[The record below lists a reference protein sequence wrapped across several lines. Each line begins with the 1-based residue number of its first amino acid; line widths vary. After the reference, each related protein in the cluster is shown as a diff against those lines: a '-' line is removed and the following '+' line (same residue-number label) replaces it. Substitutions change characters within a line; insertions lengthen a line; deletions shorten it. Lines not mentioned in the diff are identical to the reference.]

1 MNREEFLT
9 AVKELGISITDKQL
23 EQLNEYYKALVEWN
37 KKINLTSIT
46 EEKDV
51 YLKHFYDSLT
61 LFKEYDL
68 TKDISLC
75 DVGTGAGFPGVV
87 LKIVFPNLKITLVDS
102 LQKRL
107 KFLDYVIKLLDL
119 KDVEL
124 VHERMEDYS
133 KQNEER
139 FDIITSRAV
148 AKTKILVEISFKAL
162 KISGH
167 LILMKSS
174 FEEELSDAEKI
185 IRDIGGEVI
194 NVNSFKLPI
203 ENSQRALINI
213 KKVRKTEVKYPRSI
227 DKIKKIIE
235 VLIK

>member
-1 MNREEFLT
+1 MNREEFIT

-23 EQLNEYYKALVEWN
+23 EQLNKYYKALVEWN
-37 KKINLTSIT
+37 KRINLTSIT

-68 TKDISLC
+68 TKDVSLC
-75 DVGTGAGFPGVV
+75 DVGTGAGFPGIV

-133 KQNEER
+133 KQNEEK

-185 IRDIGGEVI
+185 IKDIGGEVI
-194 NVNSFKLPI
+194 NVNTFKLPI
-203 ENSQRALINI
+203 ENSERALINI
-213 KKVRKTEVKYPRSI
+213 KKVRKTEEKYPRSI
-227 DKIKKIIE
+227 DKIKK
-235 VLIK
+235 LL

>member
-9 AVKELGISITDKQL
+9 AVKELGISITNKQL

-46 EEKDV
+46 DEKDV

-75 DVGTGAGFPGVV
+75 DVGTGAGFPGIV

-107 KFLDYVIKLLDL
+107 NFLDYVIKLLGL

-124 VHERMEDYS
+124 VHERMEYYS

-148 AKTKILVEISFKAL
+148 AKVKILVEISFKAL

-167 LILMKSS
+167 LILMKAS

-185 IRDIGGEVI
+185 IKDIGGKVVD
-194 NVNSFKLPI
+194 VNTFKLPI

-213 KKVRKTEVKYPRSI
+213 KKLRKTGEKYPRSI
-227 DKIKKIIE
+227 DKIKKS
-235 VLIK
+235 L

>member
-1 MNREEFLT
+1 MNREEFIT
-9 AVKELGISITDKQL
+9 EVKELGISITDKQL
-23 EQLNEYYKALVEWN
+23 EQLNKYYKALVEWN
-37 KKINLTSIT
+37 KRINLTSIT
-46 EEKDV
+46 EENDV

-75 DVGTGAGFPGVV
+75 DVGTGAGFPGIV

-107 KFLDYVIKLLDL
+107 KFLDYVIKLLNL

-133 KQNEER
+133 KQNEEK

-185 IRDIGGEVI
+185 IKDIGGEVI
-194 NVNSFKLPI
+194 DVNTFKLPF
-203 ENSQRALINI
+203 ENSERALINI
-213 KKVRKTEVKYPRSI
+213 KKVRKTEAKYPRSI
-227 DKIKKIIE
+227 DKIKKS
-235 VLIK
+235 L

>member
-1 MNREEFLT
+1 MNREEFIT

-133 KQNEER
+133 KQNEEK

-194 NVNSFKLPI
+194 DVNTFKLPI

-213 KKVRKTEVKYPRSI
+213 KKVRKTEAKYPRSI
-227 DKIKKIIE
+227 DKIKKS
-235 VLIK
+235 L

>member
-9 AVKELGISITDKQL
+9 AVKELGICITDKQL

-46 EEKDV
+46 DEKDV

-75 DVGTGAGFPGVV
+75 DVGTGAGFPGIV

-107 KFLDYVIKLLDL
+107 NFLDYVIKLLDL

-124 VHERMEDYS
+124 VHERMEYYS
-133 KQNEER
+133 KQNEEK

-148 AKTKILVEISFKAL
+148 AKVKILVEISFKAL

-167 LILMKSS
+167 LILMKAS

-185 IRDIGGEVI
+185 IKDIGGKVVD
-194 NVNSFKLPI
+194 VNTFKLPI

-213 KKVRKTEVKYPRSI
+213 KKLRKTGEKYPRSI
-227 DKIKKIIE
+227 DKIKKS
-235 VLIK
+235 L

>member
-1 MNREEFLT
+1 MNREEFIT
-9 AVKELGISITDKQL
+9 EVKELGISITDKQL

-87 LKIVFPNLKITLVDS
+87 LKIIFPNLKITLVDS

-107 KFLDYVIKLLDL
+107 KFLDYVIKLLNL
-119 KDVEL
+119 KDIEL

-162 KISGH
+162 KVSGH

-185 IRDIGGEVI
+185 IKDIGGEVI
-194 NVNSFKLPI
+194 DVNTFKLPI

-213 KKVRKTEVKYPRSI
+213 KKIKETETKYPRSI
-227 DKIKKIIE
+227 DKIKKS
-235 VLIK
+235 L

>member
-9 AVKELGISITDKQL
+9 AVKELGISITKKQL
-23 EQLNEYYKALVEWN
+23 EQLNEYHKALVEWN

-46 EEKDV
+46 DEKDV

-107 KFLDYVIKLLDL
+107 KFLDYVIKQLDL

-133 KQNEER
+133 KHNEER

-162 KISGH
+162 KTSGH

-174 FEEELSDAEKI
+174 FEEELNDAEKI
-185 IRDIGGEVI
+185 IRDIGGEII
-194 NVNSFKLPI
+194 NVNTFKLPI

-213 KKVRKTEVKYPRSI
+213 KKVRKTEAKYPRSI
-227 DKIKKIIE
+227 DKIKKS
-235 VLIK
+235 L

>member
-1 MNREEFLT
+1 MNREEFIT

-23 EQLNEYYKALVEWN
+23 EQLNKYYKALVEWN

-68 TKDISLC
+68 TKDVSLC
-75 DVGTGAGFPGVV
+75 DVGTGAGFPGIV

-133 KQNEER
+133 KQNEEK

-185 IRDIGGEVI
+185 IKDIGGEVI
-194 NVNSFKLPI
+194 NVNTFKLPI
-203 ENSQRALINI
+203 ENSERALINI
-213 KKVRKTEVKYPRSI
+213 KKVRKPEAKYPRSI
-227 DKIKKIIE
+227 DKIKK
-235 VLIK
+235 LL

>member
-194 NVNSFKLPI
+194 DVNTFKLPI
-203 ENSQRALINI
+203 ENSERALINI
-213 KKVRKTEVKYPRSI
+213 KKVRKTEAKYPRSI
-227 DKIKKIIE
+227 DKIKKS
-235 VLIK
+235 L

>member
-1 MNREEFLT
+1 MNREEFIT

-23 EQLNEYYKALVEWN
+23 EQLNKYYKALVEWN

-68 TKDISLC
+68 TKDVSLC
-75 DVGTGAGFPGVV
+75 DVGTGAGFPGIV

-133 KQNEER
+133 KQNEEK

-185 IRDIGGEVI
+185 IKDIGGEVI
-194 NVNSFKLPI
+194 NVNTFKLPI

-213 KKVRKTEVKYPRSI
+213 KKVRKTEAKYPRSI
-227 DKIKKIIE
+227 DKIKKS
-235 VLIK
+235 L

>member
-1 MNREEFLT
+1 MNREEFIT

-23 EQLNEYYKALVEWN
+23 EQLNKYYKALVEWN

-46 EEKDV
+46 DEKDV

-68 TKDISLC
+68 TKDVSLC
-75 DVGTGAGFPGVV
+75 DVGTGAGFPGIV

-107 KFLDYVIKLLDL
+107 NFLDYVIKLLGL

-124 VHERMEDYS
+124 VHERMEYYS
-133 KQNEER
+133 KQNEEK

-148 AKTKILVEISFKAL
+148 AKVKILVEISFKAL

-167 LILMKSS
+167 LILMKAS

-185 IRDIGGEVI
+185 IKDIGGKVVD
-194 NVNSFKLPI
+194 VNTFKLPI

-213 KKVRKTEVKYPRSI
+213 KKLRKTGEKYPRSI
-227 DKIKKIIE
+227 DKIKKS
-235 VLIK
+235 L

>member
-1 MNREEFLT
+1 MNREEFIT

-23 EQLNEYYKALVEWN
+23 EQLNKYYKALVEWN

-68 TKDISLC
+68 TKDVSLC
-75 DVGTGAGFPGVV
+75 DVGTGAGFPGIV

-133 KQNEER
+133 KQNEEK

-185 IRDIGGEVI
+185 IKDIGGEVI
-194 NVNSFKLPI
+194 NVNTFKLPI
-203 ENSQRALINI
+203 ESSERALINI
-213 KKVRKTEVKYPRSI
+213 KKVRKTEAKYPRSI
-227 DKIKKIIE
+227 DKIKK
-235 VLIK
+235 LL

>member
-1 MNREEFLT
+1 MFFN
-9 AVKELGISITDKQL
+9 VM
-23 EQLNEYYKALVEWN
+23 KA
-37 KKINLTSIT
+37 
-46 EEKDV
+46 
-51 YLKHFYDSLT
+51 
-61 LFKEYDL
+61 
-68 TKDISLC
+68 KDI
-75 DVGTGAGFPGVV
+75 V
-87 LKIVFPNLKITLVDS
+87 
-102 LQKRL
+102 
-107 KFLDYVIKLLDL
+107 DL

-133 KQNEER
+133 KHNEER

-162 KISGH
+162 KTSGH

-194 NVNSFKLPI
+194 NVNTFKLPI

-213 KKVRKTEVKYPRSI
+213 KKVRKTEAKYPRSI
-227 DKIKKIIE
+227 DKIKKS
-235 VLIK
+235 L

>member
-68 TKDISLC
+68 TKNISLC

-133 KQNEER
+133 KHNEER

-162 KISGH
+162 KISF
-167 LILMKSS
+167 IS
-174 FEEELSDAEKI
+174 FSL
-185 IRDIGGEVI
+185 
-194 NVNSFKLPI
+194 
-203 ENSQRALINI
+203 
-213 KKVRKTEVKYPRSI
+213 
-227 DKIKKIIE
+227 
-235 VLIK
+235 

>member
-1 MNREEFLT
+1 MNREEFIT

-23 EQLNEYYKALVEWN
+23 EQLNKYYKVLVEWN

-68 TKDISLC
+68 TKDVSLC
-75 DVGTGAGFPGVV
+75 DVGTGAGFPGIV

-133 KQNEER
+133 KQNEEK

-185 IRDIGGEVI
+185 IKDIGGEVI
-194 NVNSFKLPI
+194 NVNTFKLPI
-203 ENSQRALINI
+203 ENSERALINI
-213 KKVRKTEVKYPRSI
+213 KKVRKTEAKYPRSI
-227 DKIKKIIE
+227 DKIKK
-235 VLIK
+235 LL

>member
-9 AVKELGISITDKQL
+9 AVKELGICITDKQL

-68 TKDISLC
+68 TKDVSLC
-75 DVGTGAGFPGVV
+75 DVGTGAGFPGIV

-133 KQNEER
+133 KQNEEK

-148 AKTKILVEISFKAL
+148 AKVKILVEISFKAL

-167 LILMKSS
+167 LILMKAS

-185 IRDIGGEVI
+185 IKDIGGKVVD
-194 NVNSFKLPI
+194 VNTFKLPI
-203 ENSQRALINI
+203 ENSERALINI
-213 KKVRKTEVKYPRSI
+213 KKLRKTGEKYPRSI
-227 DKIKKIIE
+227 DKIKKS
-235 VLIK
+235 L

>member
-23 EQLNEYYKALVEWN
+23 EQLNEYHKALVEWN

-46 EEKDV
+46 DEKEV

-68 TKDISLC
+68 TKDIYLC
-75 DVGTGAGFPGVV
+75 DVGTGAGFPGIV

-107 KFLDYVIKLLDL
+107 KFLDYVIKLLGL

-133 KQNEER
+133 KQNEEK

-148 AKTKILVEISFKAL
+148 AKVKILVEISFKAL

-167 LILMKSS
+167 LILMKAS

-185 IRDIGGEVI
+185 IKDIGGKVVD
-194 NVNSFKLPI
+194 VNTFKLPI

-213 KKVRKTEVKYPRSI
+213 KKLRKTGEKYPRSI
-227 DKIKKIIE
+227 DKIKKS
-235 VLIK
+235 L

>member
-1 MNREEFLT
+1 MSREEFIT
-9 AVKELGISITDKQL
+9 EVKELGISITDKQL
-23 EQLNEYYKALVEWN
+23 EQLNKYYKALVEWN
-37 KKINLTSIT
+37 KRINLTSIT

-68 TKDISLC
+68 TKDVSLC
-75 DVGTGAGFPGVV
+75 DVGTGAGFPGIV

-133 KQNEER
+133 KQNEEK

-185 IRDIGGEVI
+185 IKDIGGEVI
-194 NVNSFKLPI
+194 NVNTFKLPI
-203 ENSQRALINI
+203 ENSERALINI
-213 KKVRKTEVKYPRSI
+213 KKVRKTEEKYPRSI
-227 DKIKKIIE
+227 DKIKK
-235 VLIK
+235 LL

>member
-23 EQLNEYYKALVEWN
+23 EQLNKYYKALVEWN
-37 KKINLTSIT
+37 KRINLTSIT
-46 EEKDV
+46 EENDV

-75 DVGTGAGFPGVV
+75 DVGTGAGFPGIV
-87 LKIVFPNLKITLVDS
+87 LKIVFSNLKITLVDS

-107 KFLDYVIKLLDL
+107 KFLDYVIKLLNL

-133 KQNEER
+133 KQNEEK

-185 IRDIGGEVI
+185 IKDIGGEVI
-194 NVNSFKLPI
+194 DVNTFKLPF
-203 ENSQRALINI
+203 ENSERALISI
-213 KKVRKTEVKYPRSI
+213 KKVRKTEAKYPRSI
-227 DKIKKIIE
+227 DKIKKS
-235 VLIK
+235 L

>member
-23 EQLNEYYKALVEWN
+23 EQLNEYHKALVEWN

-46 EEKDV
+46 DEKEV

-68 TKDISLC
+68 TKDIYLC
-75 DVGTGAGFPGVV
+75 DVGTGAGFPGIV

-107 KFLDYVIKLLDL
+107 NFLDYVIKLLGL

-133 KQNEER
+133 KQNEEK

-148 AKTKILVEISFKAL
+148 AKVKILVEISFKAL

-167 LILMKSS
+167 LILMKAS

-185 IRDIGGEVI
+185 IKDIGGKVVD
-194 NVNSFKLPI
+194 VNTFKLPI

-213 KKVRKTEVKYPRSI
+213 KKLRKTGEKYPRSI
-227 DKIKKIIE
+227 DKIKKS
-235 VLIK
+235 L

>member
-1 MNREEFLT
+1 MNREEFIT

-23 EQLNEYYKALVEWN
+23 EQLNKYYKALVEWN

-68 TKDISLC
+68 TKDVSLC
-75 DVGTGAGFPGVV
+75 DVGTGAGFPGIV

-133 KQNEER
+133 KQNEEK

-174 FEEELSDAEKI
+174 FEEELSDAKKI
-185 IRDIGGEVI
+185 IKDIGGEVI
-194 NVNSFKLPI
+194 NVNTFKLPI
-203 ENSQRALINI
+203 ENSERALINI
-213 KKVRKTEVKYPRSI
+213 KKVRKTEAKYPRSI
-227 DKIKKIIE
+227 DKIKK
-235 VLIK
+235 LL

>member
-1 MNREEFLT
+1 MNREEFIT

-23 EQLNEYYKALVEWN
+23 EQLNKYYKALVEWN
-37 KKINLTSIT
+37 KMINLTSIT
-46 EEKDV
+46 EEEDV

-75 DVGTGAGFPGVV
+75 DVGTGAGFPGIV

-107 KFLDYVIKLLDL
+107 KFLDYVIKLLNL

-133 KQNEER
+133 KQNEEK

-185 IRDIGGEVI
+185 IKDIGGEVI
-194 NVNSFKLPI
+194 DVNTFKLPI

-213 KKVRKTEVKYPRSI
+213 KKVRKTEAKYPRSI
-227 DKIKKIIE
+227 DKIKKS
-235 VLIK
+235 L

>member
-1 MNREEFLT
+1 MNREEFIT

-23 EQLNEYYKALVEWN
+23 EQLNKYYKVLVEWN

-46 EEKDV
+46 EEKDI

-68 TKDISLC
+68 TKDVSLC
-75 DVGTGAGFPGVV
+75 DVGTGAGFPGIV

-119 KDVEL
+119 KNVEL

-133 KQNEER
+133 KQNEEK

-185 IRDIGGEVI
+185 IKDIGGEVI
-194 NVNSFKLPI
+194 NVNTFKLPI
-203 ENSQRALINI
+203 ENSERALINI
-213 KKVRKTEVKYPRSI
+213 KKVRKTEAKYPRSI
-227 DKIKKIIE
+227 DKIKK
-235 VLIK
+235 LL

>member
-1 MNREEFLT
+1 MNREEFIT

-23 EQLNEYYKALVEWN
+23 EQLNKYYKALVEWN

-46 EEKDV
+46 EENDV

-68 TKDISLC
+68 TKDVSLC
-75 DVGTGAGFPGVV
+75 DVGTGAGFPGIV

-133 KQNEER
+133 KQNEEK

-185 IRDIGGEVI
+185 IKDIGGEVI
-194 NVNSFKLPI
+194 NVNTFKLPI
-203 ENSQRALINI
+203 ENSERALINI
-213 KKVRKTEVKYPRSI
+213 KKVRKTEAKYPRSI
-227 DKIKKIIE
+227 DKIKK
-235 VLIK
+235 LL

>member
-1 MNREEFLT
+1 MNSEEFIN
-9 AVKELGISITDKQL
+9 AVKELGINITDKQL
-23 EQLNEYYKALVEWN
+23 EQLNEYYKTLVEWN

-46 EEKDV
+46 EKQEV

-68 TKDISLC
+68 TKNISLC
-75 DVGTGAGFPGVV
+75 DVGTGAGFPGIV

-107 KFLDYVIKLLDL
+107 NFLNCVIKLLDL

-124 VHERMEDYS
+124 IHERMEDYS
-133 KQNEER
+133 KKNEEK

-174 FEEELSDAEKI
+174 FKEELSDAQKI
-185 IRDIGGEVI
+185 IKNIGGEVI
-194 NVNSFKLPI
+194 DVNTFKLPI
-203 ENSQRALINI
+203 ENSERALINI
-213 KKVRKTEVKYPRSI
+213 KKVRKTDVKYPRSI
-227 DKIKKIIE
+227 DKIKKS
-235 VLIK
+235 L

>member
-1 MNREEFLT
+1 MNREKFIT

-23 EQLNEYYKALVEWN
+23 EQLNKYYKALVEWN

-68 TKDISLC
+68 TKDVSLC
-75 DVGTGAGFPGVV
+75 DVGTGAGFPGIV

-133 KQNEER
+133 KQNEEK

-185 IRDIGGEVI
+185 IKDIGGEVI
-194 NVNSFKLPI
+194 NVNTFKLPI
-203 ENSQRALINI
+203 ENSERALINI
-213 KKVRKTEVKYPRSI
+213 KKVRKTEAKYPRSI
-227 DKIKKIIE
+227 DKIKK
-235 VLIK
+235 LL

>member
-1 MNREEFLT
+1 MNREEFIT

-23 EQLNEYYKALVEWN
+23 EQLNKYYKALVEWN
-37 KKINLTSIT
+37 KRINLTSIT
-46 EEKDV
+46 EENDV

-75 DVGTGAGFPGVV
+75 DVGTGAGFPGIV

-107 KFLDYVIKLLDL
+107 KFLDYVIKLLNL

-133 KQNEER
+133 KQNEEK

-185 IRDIGGEVI
+185 IKDIGGEVI
-194 NVNSFKLPI
+194 DVNTFKLPF

-213 KKVRKTEVKYPRSI
+213 KKVRKTEAKYPRSI
-227 DKIKKIIE
+227 DKIKKS
-235 VLIK
+235 L

>member
-9 AVKELGISITDKQL
+9 AVKELGISITNKQL
-23 EQLNEYYKALVEWN
+23 EQLNEYHKALVEWN

-46 EEKDV
+46 DEKEV

-68 TKDISLC
+68 TKDIYLC
-75 DVGTGAGFPGVV
+75 DVGTGAGFPGIV

-107 KFLDYVIKLLDL
+107 NFLDYVIKLLGL

-133 KQNEER
+133 KQNEEK

-194 NVNSFKLPI
+194 NVNTFKLPI

-213 KKVRKTEVKYPRSI
+213 KKLRKTGEKYPRSI
-227 DKIKKIIE
+227 DKIKKS
-235 VLIK
+235 L

>member
-1 MNREEFLT
+1 MNREEFIT

-23 EQLNEYYKALVEWN
+23 EQLNKYYKALVEWN
-37 KKINLTSIT
+37 KRTNLTSIT
-46 EEKDV
+46 EENDV

-75 DVGTGAGFPGVV
+75 DVGTGAGFPGIV

-107 KFLDYVIKLLDL
+107 KFLDYVIKLLNL

-133 KQNEER
+133 KQNEEK

-185 IRDIGGEVI
+185 IKDIGGEVI
-194 NVNSFKLPI
+194 DVNTFKLPF

-213 KKVRKTEVKYPRSI
+213 KKVRKTEAKYPRSI
-227 DKIKKIIE
+227 DKIKKS
-235 VLIK
+235 L

>member
-1 MNREEFLT
+1 MNREEFIT

-23 EQLNEYYKALVEWN
+23 EQLNKYYKALVEWN
-37 KKINLTSIT
+37 KRINLTSIT
-46 EEKDV
+46 EENDV

-75 DVGTGAGFPGVV
+75 DVGTGAGFPGIV

-107 KFLDYVIKLLDL
+107 KFLDYVIKLLNL

-133 KQNEER
+133 KQNEEK

-185 IRDIGGEVI
+185 IKDTGGEVI
-194 NVNSFKLPI
+194 DVNTFKLPI
-203 ENSQRALINI
+203 ENSERALISI
-213 KKVRKTEVKYPRSI
+213 KKVRKTEAKYPRSI
-227 DKIKKIIE
+227 DKIKKS
-235 VLIK
+235 L

>member
-9 AVKELGISITDKQL
+9 AAKELGISITDKQL

-46 EEKDV
+46 DEKDV

-75 DVGTGAGFPGVV
+75 DVGTGAGFPGIV

-107 KFLDYVIKLLDL
+107 NFLDYVIKLLGL

-124 VHERMEDYS
+124 VHERMEYYS
-133 KQNEER
+133 KQNEEK

-148 AKTKILVEISFKAL
+148 AKVKILVEISFKAL

-167 LILMKSS
+167 LILMKAS

-185 IRDIGGEVI
+185 IKDIGGKVVD
-194 NVNSFKLPI
+194 VNTFKLPI

-213 KKVRKTEVKYPRSI
+213 KKLRKTGEKYPRSI
-227 DKIKKIIE
+227 DKIKKS
-235 VLIK
+235 L

>member
-1 MNREEFLT
+1 MNREEFIT

-23 EQLNEYYKALVEWN
+23 EQLNKYYKVLVEWN

-68 TKDISLC
+68 TKDVSLC
-75 DVGTGAGFPGVV
+75 DVGTGAGFPGIV

-119 KDVEL
+119 KNVEL

-133 KQNEER
+133 KQNEEK

-185 IRDIGGEVI
+185 IKDIGGEVI
-194 NVNSFKLPI
+194 NVNTFKLPI
-203 ENSQRALINI
+203 ENSERALINI
-213 KKVRKTEVKYPRSI
+213 KKVRKTEAKYPRSI
-227 DKIKKIIE
+227 DKIKK
-235 VLIK
+235 LL